1 MATRLAMLSERD
13 RYWIRHLGSCER
25 SGLTAK
31 AYARRHRLSIH
42 ALYQAR
48 KRLRT
53 LGALEASESQSSK
66 VEARA
71 SRGGFARVEIGGVA
85 SPRYRVRLPNGAV
98 VEWEGTVGDE
108 LGRVLGA
115 VSQLG

>member
-1 MATRLAMLSERD
+1 MAKGSGTLTDRD
-13 RYWIRHLGSCER
+13 RTWLRHHGACEK

-48 KRLRT
+48 KRLRAM
-53 LGALEASESQSSK
+53 GALEAATMRPSQAKRSPSS
-66 VEARA
+66 
-71 SRGGFARVEIGGVA
+71 GFARVEGLA
-85 SPRYRVRLPNGAV
+85 APRSRYRVRLPNGAL
-98 VEWEGTVGDE
+98 VEWEGAPGAE
-108 LGRVLGA
+108 LAEVLGA